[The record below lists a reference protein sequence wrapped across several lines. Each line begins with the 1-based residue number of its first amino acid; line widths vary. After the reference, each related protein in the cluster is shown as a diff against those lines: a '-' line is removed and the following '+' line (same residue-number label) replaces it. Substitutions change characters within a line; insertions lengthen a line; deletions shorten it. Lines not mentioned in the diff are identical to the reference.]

1 MRDGERERDR
11 ERQRERER
19 KREKERDRQRE
30 RERERKRDG
39 GTERGIQ
46 VDREVLN
53 DSERYLRIIR
63 SYLHILIFLIF
74 CDWCEA
80 FFD

>member
-19 KREKERDRQRE
+19 KREIDRE

-46 VDREVLN
+46 VDREVLD